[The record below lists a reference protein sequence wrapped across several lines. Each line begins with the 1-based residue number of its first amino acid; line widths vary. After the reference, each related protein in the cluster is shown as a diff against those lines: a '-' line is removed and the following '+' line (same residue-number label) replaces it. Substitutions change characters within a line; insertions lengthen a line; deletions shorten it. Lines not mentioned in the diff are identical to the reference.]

1 VDKKKKAQLIEL
13 MTQKE
18 SAAVALE
25 VPPADVAWQK
35 VNEKPVLS
43 WRVATPPQEL
53 CCIGWSTFK
62 GTERFGAPPL
72 RR

>member
-1 VDKKKKAQLIEL
+1 MDKKKKAQLIKL

-35 VNEKPVLS
+35 VNEKTVL
-43 WRVATPPQEL
+43 
-53 CCIGWSTFK
+53 
-62 GTERFGAPPL
+62 
-72 RR
+72 